1 MDLGIK
7 GRKAL
12 VNGGSA
18 GLGKGSAQALAAEG
32 VDLYISARQEDR
44 LQATAEQ
51 IRRDTGRQ

>member
-18 GLGKGSAQALAAEG
+18 GLGKVSAQALAAEG
-32 VDLYISARQEDR
+32 VDLYIATREGDR
-44 LQATAEQ
+44 RQATADE
-51 IRRDTGRQ
+51 IGRETGA